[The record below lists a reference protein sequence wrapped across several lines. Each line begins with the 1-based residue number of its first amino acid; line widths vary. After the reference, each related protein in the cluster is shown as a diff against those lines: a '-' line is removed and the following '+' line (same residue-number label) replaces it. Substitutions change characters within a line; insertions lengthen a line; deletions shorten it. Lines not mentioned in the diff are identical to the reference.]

1 VSAASAPP
9 AARVSDDAVEAV
21 RDVVRLHDA
30 LSLHGTPAVRLA
42 AQRRV
47 RVRTSSA
54 SDALGAVRRARLDAV
69 GGGAGGGE
77 R

>member
-1 VSAASAPP
+1 
-9 AARVSDDAVEAV
+9 VSDAAVEAV
-21 RDVVRLHDA
+21 RDAVRLDDA
-30 LSLHGTPAVRLA
+30 LTLHGTPAVR
-42 AQRRV
+42 
-47 RVRTSSA
+47 SA

>member
-1 VSAASAPP
+1 M
-9 AARVSDDAVEAV
+9 SDAAVEAV

-30 LSLHGTPAVRLA
+30 LTLHGTPAVRLA

-54 SDALGAVRRARLDAV
+54 SDALGAVRRAQLDGVA
-69 GGGAGGGE
+69 GDDGGGE